1 MNKLLLNFFMALIF
15 ITNVNSQNID
25 DIESEFEDIIA
36 KAKNSVNSNI
46 DLKKIDKD
54 KISSIG
60 KSGDSLLKSK
70 SVAPKWI
77 KTFPK
82 EKGYFVGIGSSSYS
96 GDIEKDNLSAMN
108 AAINMLAGQIETKIV
123 SEAEDIIVEDQNK
136 STEYASLQVKT
147 FVKQNLTGLELVD
160 AWYSKKQGV
169 WYYYRLSEEKYFET
183 QKKRLDASKETAVK
197 NFLTGMEEKEKGN
210 LKTSAIALLNS
221 YTALS
226 SFPLEK
232 VTIKF
237 KEKEYNVFI
246 DSKIELQKLF
256 GELSFSP
263 QNKIS
268 FSTKG
273 LGSQFIYSVILQ
285 NAPFPGV
292 PMYYISKKEKYSVI
306 TDEKGFFII
315 NLKDIGFSS
324 EKIFFGLDV
333 EKIASSDYL
342 DKFDYKNIENALG
355 TLRSVDIKKE
365 GPLVFI
371 EYDDKAI
378 EVKETIQ
385 ELLIKDFN
393 SRVVDT
399 VNDSRYTLSLSL
411 NAKTYPPNY
420 TGIVI
425 TDGTLTISM
434 KENDVKKSKV
444 FALNLDTVKGQGL
457 TIEQSIDEVCIS
469 LSEQIKDGDWIKIK
483 EELEKVKLETFVIV
497 E

>member
-1 MNKLLLNFFMALIF
+1 MNKIVFMFCLLFSF
-15 ITNVNSQNID
+15 ISLVNSQNND
-25 DIESEFEDIIA
+25 DITSEFEDIIA
-36 KAKNSVNSNI
+36 KAKSSVNSSI

-70 SVAPKWI
+70 STAPKWV
-77 KTFPK
+77 KSFPK
-82 EKGYFVGIGSSSYS
+82 EKGYFVGIGSSSYT

-147 FVKQNLTGLELVD
+147 FVKQNLSGLELVD
-160 AWYSKKQGV
+160 AWYNKKQGI

-183 QKKRLDASKETAVK
+183 QKKRLEVAKETAIK
-197 NFLTGMEEKEKGN
+197 YFLTGMEEKEKGN
-210 LKTSAIALLNS
+210 LKSSAIAFLNS

-232 VTIKF
+232 AVVNF
-237 KEKEYNVFI
+237 KNKEYNVFL
-246 DSKIELQKLF
+246 DSKIEAKKLF
-256 GELSFSP
+256 DELSFTP

-273 LGSQFIYSVILQ
+273 LGSQFVYLVKLQ
-285 NAPFPGV
+285 NEPFPGV

-306 TDEKGFFII
+306 TDEKGVFVI
-315 NLKDIGFSS
+315 NLKDIGFAS

-333 EKIASSDYL
+333 EKSASSDYL
-342 DKFDYKNIENALG
+342 DKYDYKNIENALG

-371 EYDDKAI
+371 EYDDKAL

-399 VNDSRYTLSLSL
+399 ASDSRYILALSL

-457 TIEQSIDEVCIS
+457 TIEQSIEEVCIS
-469 LSEQIKDGDWIKIK
+469 LSEQIKESDWTKIK
-483 EELEKVKLETFVIV
+483 EELEKVKLETFVLV